1 MWLINAHYYWLARV
15 DLSENYSKL
24 WCFIMVYHQHAP
36 SENSYILRD
45 NLHFDPF
52 WDIATSHIV
61 GYMYS
66 FTFIFSLTSHWTP
79 IVWWLIPWYPYDIIC
94 HGQSNENTMKIPFN
108 PTKSSF
114 SLWPH
119 GSSHQKKI
127 LRPFQRP
134 RSRSTTVIR
143 FRGAR
148 ALSGSRDSADH
159 HTGEIWSCAFQ
170 INRHMGKKGA
180 PCICTLLWFIAH

>member
-119 GSSHQKKI
+119 GSSHQKKFSA
-127 LRPFQRP
+127 RFSGPGHGPP
-134 RSRSTTVIR
+134 RSSVSAAHVLFPDPGIPLTTTQARSE
-143 FRGAR
+143 A
-148 ALSGSRDSADH
+148 APSRSIGTWEKREH
-159 HTGEIWSCAFQ
+159 HAY
-170 INRHMGKKGA
+170 
-180 PCICTLLWFIAH
+180 AHYCDL